1 MDNIRDGVYP
11 TMITPFTQ
19 DNKIDFSA
27 VERLLE
33 WYAERNVGGIFAVCQ
48 SSEMFFL
55 SIDERV
61 SLVRFIRRNLPR
73 GLSLIASGH
82 VADTMAEQVSD
93 AEKIVAEGIDA
104 YVFLSNRFARADES
118 DSVMLERIFE
128 TVERLPQ
135 TAFGIYECPYP
146 YKRVMQPQAL
156 KELAVTGKF
165 KFLKDTCCDAAL
177 IGQKL
182 EAVKGTG
189 LKIFNANAATLME
202 TLQYGCSGSSRVTA
216 NFHPEA
222 YAWVCANFEKD
233 RAKAR
238 SVQDFAGFFSVA
250 ECQMYP
256 VNAKYYLGLEGLP
269 ITTRCRCCDESAFT
283 KNRKLEIDQMHALN
297 AFLKETLDLS

>member
-104 YVFLSNRFARADES
+104 YAAGGALQGRRMPFRLHAERRPVYAAS
-118 DSVMLERIFE
+118 LE
-128 TVERLPQ
+128 
-135 TAFGIYECPYP
+135 
-146 YKRVMQPQAL
+146 KRQRQ
-156 KELAVTGKF
+156 
-165 KFLKDTCCDAAL
+165 
-177 IGQKL
+177 
-182 EAVKGTG
+182 
-189 LKIFNANAATLME
+189 
-202 TLQYGCSGSSRVTA
+202 
-216 NFHPEA
+216 
-222 YAWVCANFEKD
+222 
-233 RAKAR
+233 
-238 SVQDFAGFFSVA
+238 
-250 ECQMYP
+250 
-256 VNAKYYLGLEGLP
+256 
-269 ITTRCRCCDESAFT
+269 
-283 KNRKLEIDQMHALN
+283 
-297 AFLKETLDLS
+297 